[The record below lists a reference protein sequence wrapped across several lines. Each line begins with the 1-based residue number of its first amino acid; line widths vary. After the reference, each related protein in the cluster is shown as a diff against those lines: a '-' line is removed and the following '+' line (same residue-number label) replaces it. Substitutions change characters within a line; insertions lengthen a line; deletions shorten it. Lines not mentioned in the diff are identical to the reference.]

1 METIRV
7 LIADDHPLVRCGIR
21 ETLRGAGSIVVMG
34 EASRGDEAQ
43 ELCRELQPDVL
54 LLDLQMPGATAVE
67 TVTYIRAQC
76 AATRVIVLTAYDD
89 EVYVRRMLAAGVM
102 GYVLK
107 DEVMDAVI
115 TAIQTVMQGGM
126 WFSRRV
132 LDTVT
137 IQQRTKISDED
148 SHPIAQRKQITS
160 SYARLPLTRQQRKVL
175 RLVEQGLSNREIAEQ
190 LCVSPRT
197 VKKHL
202 EDIYKRLDVHDRMTA
217 VRILQERSF
226 PQ

>member
-7 LIADDHPLVRCGIR
+7 LITDDHPLVRCGIR
-21 ETLRGAGSIVVMG
+21 ETLRAAGSIVLIG

-67 TVTYIRAQC
+67 TMTYIRAQC

-126 WFSRRV
+126 WFSRCV

-137 IQQRTKISDED
+137 TQQRTKMSDED
-148 SHPIAQRKQITS
+148 SHPIAQRKQTTS
-160 SYARLPLTRQQRKVL
+160 SYAHLPLTRRQRKVL